1 MDPKKLRK
9 TTIDNVYVYV
19 EDDFD
24 LVGGRQEKYT
34 FYDFSNIQPI
44 NVDSDTITINDKNY
58 NIDDVL
64 YKKYYKDLDP
74 SFKRLRIYS
83 DRHTFENR
91 NYYYSKKLKQI
102 RIFKQ
107 TADKGQYYYNLVP
120 AIINKKKAFSC
131 VADSGKT
138 VIVFVDLIVDHEEEE

>member
-83 DRHTFENR
+83 DRHGHCHRKRQNDSHQFLMR
-91 NYYYSKKLKQI
+91 SSHIYSSFAFYLYAL
-102 RIFKQ
+102 IFVCF
-107 TADKGQYYYNLVP
+107 N
-120 AIINKKKAFSC
+120 ISSSAFSL
-131 VADSGKT
+131 VSVTYLLK
-138 VIVFVDLIVDHEEEE
+138 FS

>member
-1 MDPKKLRK
+1 M
-9 TTIDNVYVYV
+9 YVYV

-91 NYYYSKKLKQI
+91 NYYGAAKPEQYLTSLYGETYMIPPSEKEKEAGKHPAAYMDLKLPY
-102 RIFKQ
+102 R
-107 TADKGQYYYNLVP
+107 YYN
-120 AIINKKKAFSC
+120 KE
-131 VADSGKT
+131 G
-138 VIVFVDLIVDHEEEE
+138 

>member
-44 NVDSDTITINDKNY
+44 NVDSDICHKMRS
-58 NIDDVL
+58 
-64 YKKYYKDLDP
+64 KKYERK
-74 SFKRLRIYS
+74 
-83 DRHTFENR
+83 
-91 NYYYSKKLKQI
+91 
-102 RIFKQ
+102 
-107 TADKGQYYYNLVP
+107 NL
-120 AIINKKKAFSC
+120 
-131 VADSGKT
+131 
-138 VIVFVDLIVDHEEEE
+138 